1 VLSSPRTRCLA
12 ITSSHLPSRGG
23 GFLLVGGAGL
33 LAGTG
38 WQSDPTFM
46 YAVMAMLAGPPVAG
60 VLSTGLTEGRAGLR
74 DLLSRVLRW
83 RVGARWN
90 AAALLP
96 APVLGSTLL
105 LVLSLSSPVYL
116 PSIVTTGDR
125 ASLVV
130 AGLMVGLLG
139 AFVEELGWTGFAIPR
154 LRLQHS
160 LLSSAL
166 IVGLLWGAWH
176 LLQMLWV
183 GRTSSED
190 LPLGVFMPQYLFTA
204 VTALT
209 AYRVLMVWVYDRTSS
224 LLLALLMHA
233 SYIATT
239 LFILAPPT
247 TGVFFL
253 IYAWLWAAVLWL
265 FAAVVLISP
274 GGRRTTRLA

>member
-1 VLSSPRTRCLA
+1 
-12 ITSSHLPSRGG
+12 
-23 GFLLVGGAGL
+23 
-33 LAGTG
+33 
-38 WQSDPTFM
+38 
-46 YAVMAMLAGPPVAG
+46 
-60 VLSTGLTEGRAGLR
+60 
-74 DLLSRVLRW
+74 
-83 RVGARWN
+83 
-90 AAALLP
+90 
-96 APVLGSTLL
+96 
-105 LVLSLSSPVYL
+105 
-116 PSIVTTGDR
+116 
-125 ASLVV
+125 
-130 AGLMVGLLG
+130 
-139 AFVEELGWTGFAIPR
+139 
-154 LRLQHS
+154 
-160 LLSSAL
+160 
-166 IVGLLWGAWH
+166 

-204 VTALT
+204 VAALT
-209 AYRVLMVWVYDRTSS
+209 ACRVLMVWVYDRTSS